1 MPRTKTGKGA
11 GGAGSIRKITTT
23 RNGKTYTY
31 WQGRYTEGFD
41 PGTGKQIQRSI
52 TGKTQKEVAQKL
64 RQITASLDDGTYKA
78 PCKLTVG
85 EWLDIWTQ
93 DYLGGVKSSTA
104 YLYKKNVELY
114 ITPHLGNIKLES
126 LNAHTIQHFYNQ
138 LVSPTDPAV
147 NPLSAKT
154 VKNIHGVFHKA
165 MQQAV
170 LIGYLRVNPTD
181 ACALPRVIKKEMHP
195 LEEDQ
200 VAAFLKEIQGSPH
213 EYLYKIALFTGL
225 REGEILGLGWEH
237 IDLEN
242 GILTVKRQLRKEQ
255 KKGGQYYFSPPKNN
269 RARSISLAPS
279 VVLLFRLQKL
289 AQNSMRMEAGDAW
302 QENGL
307 VFSNQTGGYLSYRTV
322 YDCFKRIVKK
332 IGSPSTRFHDLRHP
346 YVKHTTKIF
355 SLRLMDFQ
363 AQAYPDAR
371 RKTRGACQLL
381 RVGQS
386 RSPVR
391 PLCNRKRFSC
401 LPPQSKMS
409 WILYAISMRLSGYT
423 STRSISS
430 SASSVVSVSASKI
443 ALDASFRLSC
453 RACSSC
459 FCFACANTAA

>member
-181 ACALPRVIKKEMHP
+181 ACTLPRVIKKEMHP

-200 VAAFLKEIQGSPH
+200 VTAFLKEVQGSPH

-225 REGEILGLGWEH
+225 REGEILGLGWDH

-289 AQNSMRMEAGDAW
+289 SQNSIRMEAGDAW

-322 YDCFKRIVKK
+322 YDCFKRIVKR

-346 YVKHTTKIF
+346 YVKHTT
-355 SLRLMDFQ
+355 
-363 AQAYPDAR
+363 
-371 RKTRGACQLL
+371 T
-381 RVGQS
+381 
-386 RSPVR
+386 
-391 PLCNRKRFSC
+391 
-401 LPPQSKMS
+401 
-409 WILYAISMRLSGYT
+409 IL
-423 STRSISS
+423 
-430 SASSVVSVSASKI
+430 
-443 ALDASFRLSC
+443 
-453 RACSSC
+453 
-459 FCFACANTAA
+459 ACA

>member
-1 MPRTKTGKGA
+1 MEVVHSARRKGAYMPRTKTGKGA

-181 ACALPRVIKKEMHP
+181 ACTLPRVIKKEMHP

-200 VAAFLKEIQGSPH
+200 VTAFLLSLI
-213 EYLYKIALFTGL
+213 
-225 REGEILGLGWEH
+225 H
-237 IDLEN
+237 I
-242 GILTVKRQLRKEQ
+242 
-255 KKGGQYYFSPPKNN
+255 
-269 RARSISLAPS
+269 
-279 VVLLFRLQKL
+279 
-289 AQNSMRMEAGDAW
+289 
-302 QENGL
+302 
-307 VFSNQTGGYLSYRTV
+307 
-322 YDCFKRIVKK
+322 
-332 IGSPSTRFHDLRHP
+332 
-346 YVKHTTKIF
+346 
-355 SLRLMDFQ
+355 
-363 AQAYPDAR
+363 
-371 RKTRGACQLL
+371 
-381 RVGQS
+381 
-386 RSPVR
+386 
-391 PLCNRKRFSC
+391 
-401 LPPQSKMS
+401 
-409 WILYAISMRLSGYT
+409 
-423 STRSISS
+423 
-430 SASSVVSVSASKI
+430 
-443 ALDASFRLSC
+443 
-453 RACSSC
+453 
-459 FCFACANTAA
+459 